1 VARARDVRRI
11 PEVRRLLLR
20 GRRQGVLTYAEI
32 QDALCECESLDAS
45 GMDEV
50 YRLLGEAGVRISD
63 GQELSLQAD
72 EDFQGL
78 TPSELRD
85 LEQVPIDDSVRM
97 YLRDIGRVPLLTAA
111 QEVELARRIQKGEGE
126 LWYDQDRNCLCFRP
140 NERLEPNTVYT
151 VTVRGGDTGLYDLSA
166 EALPEDFIWRFR
178 TAPLNEPLRVL
189 ETSPAPRE
197 DHVDVLREIIIYFSD
212 AVHPKSVA
220 PDRIV
225 VTDKKGRPVEG
236 TVEVTKDRP
245 WRVVFRPTEPLRYRN
260 GYSVRVV
267 GGKRGVRGE
276 AGRAMAERHEFSFR
290 TAASRAAPR
299 MTGSEPE
306 SGGEDWP
313 VARPPVVRFD
323 KRLDPTSVTEKT
335 VGLLDAMDTPV
346 PGRPAYDDE
355 RREIR
360 WVLAEPLKPD
370 MRYVLVVRGGK
381 KGVRGL
387 STQPK
392 RAGLPLQE
400 TVQVEFETTP
410 EPEPARIDQVWPTAD
425 ERGVS
430 PRLIIE
436 AYPTQQLDPATVD
449 AGLVK
454 VRDEVAVKKLADA
467 NLRLVVS
474 IARKYTGRSTM
485 SFLDLIQEGNMG
497 LMRAVEKFDYR
508 KGYKF
513 STYATWW
520 IRQAITRAIA
530 DQGRIIRIPVH
541 MVETINRI
549 VKTSRHLLQQLGREP
564 TLEEV
569 AKELD
574 MPLERVAEIKR
585 IAPDP
590 LSLEA
595 PVGEEENSFLG
606 DFVPDDGAET
616 PADMASNQV
625 LREQLER
632 VLETLSER
640 EREVLRLRFGLEDGY
655 QRTLEEVGHIFE
667 VTRERIR
674 QIEAKALKKLR
685 QPKRNRPLQDYAA
698 DL

>member
-1 VARARDVRRI
+1 MARARDIRRI
-11 PEVRRLLLR
+11 PEVRRLLIH

-32 QDALCECESLDAS
+32 QDALCECEDLDAT

-50 YRLLGEAGVRISD
+50 YRLLQESGVRISD
-63 GQELSLQAD
+63 GQDLPIPADDGFQSLAP
-72 EDFQGL
+72 G
-78 TPSELRD
+78 ELRD

-126 LWYDQDRNCLCFRP
+126 LWYDAGRNCLCFRP
-140 NERLEPNTVYT
+140 HERLDPNTVYT
-151 VTVRGGDTGLYDLSA
+151 VTLRGGETGLVGLGG
-166 EALPEDFIWRFR
+166 ETLPEDFIFRFR
-178 TAPLNEPLRVL
+178 TAPLKEPLRVVAS
-189 ETSPAPRE
+189 SPEPGE
-197 DHVDVLREIIIYFSD
+197 EKVDVLREIVLYFND
-212 AVHPKSVA
+212 AVHPRSVGGE
-220 PDRIV
+220 RIV
-225 VTDKKGRPVEG
+225 IEDKKGRRVEG
-236 TVEVTKDRP
+236 TASVTKDRP
-245 WRVVFRPTEPLRYRN
+245 WRVVFRPSEPLRYRN
-260 GYSVRVV
+260 TYRVRVLS
-267 GGKRGVRGE
+267 GEKGVRGE
-276 AGRAMAERHEFSFR
+276 AGRLMEEDHEFTFK

-299 MTGSEPE
+299 PVATEPE
-306 SGGEDWP
+306 SGSDGWP
-313 VARPPVVRFD
+313 VARPPAVRFD
-323 KRLDPTSVTEKT
+323 KRLDPATVTAKT
-335 VGLLDAMDTPV
+335 VELLDAMETPV
-346 PGRPAYDDE
+346 KGEPYYDDE
-355 RREIR
+355 RREVRFI
-360 WVLAEPLKPD
+360 LAEPLQPD
-370 MRYVLVVRGGK
+370 MRYVLVLRGGK
-381 KGVRGL
+381 KGERIRGL
-387 STQPK
+387 SPK
-392 RAGLPLQE
+392 GKKKGLPLQE

-410 EPEPARIDQVWPTAD
+410 EPQPIQIERTWPAAD
-425 ERGVS
+425 ARGVS

-436 AYPTQQLDPATVD
+436 IYPDQQIERDPGLAE
-449 AGLVK
+449 AGVVK

-606 DFVPDDGAET
+606 DFVPDEGAET
-616 PADMASNQV
+616 PDDMASNQV

-640 EREVLRLRFGLEDGY
+640 EREVLKLRFGLEDGY
-655 QRTLEEVGHIFE
+655 QRTLEEVGHI
-667 VTRERIR
+667 
-674 QIEAKALKKLR
+674 
-685 QPKRNRPLQDYAA
+685 
-698 DL
+698 